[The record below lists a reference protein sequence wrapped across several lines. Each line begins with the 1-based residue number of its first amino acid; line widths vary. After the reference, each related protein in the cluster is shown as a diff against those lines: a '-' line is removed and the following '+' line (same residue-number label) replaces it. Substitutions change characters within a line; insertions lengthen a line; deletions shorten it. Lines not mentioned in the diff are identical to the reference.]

1 MVTTQAKS
9 SITMN
14 IPFNIKQLGCH
25 VDYQTTWEQM
35 KDFTEQRTD
44 TTADEFWIL
53 EHNPVYTLGL
63 AGKEE
68 HFLQK
73 ITNIPIIRTDR
84 GGQVTY
90 HGPGQIVIYVL
101 IDLKRAGLS
110 IRSLVERLEL
120 GIIAYLESV
129 GVKANGNR
137 DAPGVYVQGKKIA
150 SLGLKVRKGCTY
162 HGISFNHDMDCTP
175 FNSINVCGYSG
186 LQVVQLSELI
196 AVNADVV
203 KEELA
208 KFISKYV
215 YDGRYEKKTNF

>member
-1 MVTTQAKS
+1 
-9 SITMN
+9 MN
-14 IPFNIKQLGCH
+14 IPFNIKQLGKH
-25 VDYQTTWEQM
+25 LDYQTTWEQM

-44 TTADEFWIL
+44 ATSDEFWIL

-101 IDLKRAGLS
+101 LNLKRANLS
-110 IRSLVERLEL
+110 IRTLVERLEL
-120 GIIAYLESV
+120 GIIAYLKSLGIE
-129 GVKANGNR
+129 ANGNR
-137 DAPGVYVQGKKIA
+137 DAPGVYIDGKKIA
-150 SLGLKVRKGCTY
+150 SMGLKVRKGCTY
-162 HGISFNHDMDCTP
+162 HGISFNFDMDCTP
-175 FNSINVCGYSG
+175 FNAINVCGYSG

-196 AVNADVV
+196 KVDAAKV
-203 KEELA
+203 KNELTR
-208 KFISKYV
+208 FIIERIY
-215 YDGRYEKKTNF
+215 YEL